1 MPSTLKCT
9 NCGGDLEF
17 TPQLQ
22 QWKCEWCDKVHTKED
37 LEGFTAEAK
46 EALEDTVQVAEKREE
61 TDDGVTVTYKCSYCG
76 AEVVT
81 GEATSQTFCCYCQ
94 RPVTI
99 LSQVSGEFKPAV
111 ILPFKLVKEDA
122 MTQFKN
128 FLQGKRFVPDAYCS
142 EKNVEKLSGMYVP
155 FWLYDATMHFDFAA
169 EGDIVTSSIQGDFK
183 VIRTDTFRVFRKGS
197 FKTQDIPVDASIK
210 IPDDIMDSIE
220 PYKYED
226 LKPFATPYL
235 SGFLAQRFDVSKE
248 DCFPR
253 AKRRMEGSAD
263 IQVNATLGR
272 YSAVRRRKDVK
283 TPKNV
288 EARYS
293 LLPVWMLYSTFE
305 EKEYVFAMNGQTG
318 KMLGNL
324 PMDKGK
330 MFRFA
335 LLVFLLSGAGSALL
349 GFALRALEFI

>member
-17 TPQLQ
+17 TPHLQ

-37 LEGFTAEAK
+37 LEGFTPEAK
-46 EALEDTVQVAEKREE
+46 EALGDTVQVEERREV
-61 TDDGVTVTYKCSYCG
+61 TDEGVTVTYKCSYCG
-76 AEVVT
+76 AEVIT
-81 GEATSQTFCCYCQ
+81 TEETAQTFCCYCQ

-111 ILPFKLVKEDA
+111 VLPFRLIKEDA
-122 MTQFKN
+122 LTQFKN
-128 FLQGKRFVPDAYCS
+128 FLQGKRFLPDAYCG
-142 EKNVEKLSGMYVP
+142 EKNIEKLSGIYVP
-155 FWLYDATMHFDFAA
+155 FWLYDATMHFDFAG

-183 VIRTDTFRVFRKGS
+183 VIRTDTFQVLRKGS
-197 FKTQDIPVDASIK
+197 FRAENIPVDASIK

-235 SGFLAQRFDVSKE
+235 SGFMAQRFDVSKD

-253 AKRRMEGSAD
+253 ANARMEGSAD
-263 IQVNATLGR
+263 IQIDATLGR
-272 YSAVRRRKDVK
+272 YSTVRRHKS
-283 TPKNV
+283 TKNAQHV
-288 EARYS
+288 QARYA

-305 EKEYVFAMNGQTG
+305 GEDYIFAMNGQTG

-324 PMDKGK
+324 PMDKAK
-330 MFRFA
+330 MIKFG

-349 GFALRALEFI
+349 GFALRALGFI